1 MPRPTGAAAAPA
13 HRDATTGRRMP
24 RLRLLAALLLALAL
38 LPGLLPTDEAAP
50 AALRLAAWFDQ
61 APAELLAH
69 VAACRGIGAA
79 GARMVGCKVQ
89 LGSQPQECVYV
100 PAKAPEPTKALA
112 FLGLRKAK
120 RSGPGSPDPAQ
131 LQSFLNRGKG
141 WVWVL
146 RGANDLCAEVTEPR
160 DVTMLGWRCLTR
172 RCGQVPASES
182 SLPTV

>member
-1 MPRPTGAAAAPA
+1 MPRPTAAAAAPA
-13 HRDATTGRRMP
+13 HRDGTTGLRVP
-24 RLRLLAALLLALAL
+24 RLRLLAVLLLALAAL
-38 LPGLLPTDEAAP
+38 LPGLLLPTVEAVT
-50 AALRLAAWFDQ
+50 ALRPAAWFDQ

-69 VAACRGIGAA
+69 VAACRDIGAA

-100 PAKAPEPTKALA
+100 PAKAPEPAKALA

-131 LQSFLNRGKG
+131 LQSFLGRGTG

-146 RGANDLCAEVTEPR
+146 PR
-160 DVTMLGWRCLTR
+160 DDRPVR
-172 RCGQVPASES
+172 
-182 SLPTV
+182 

>member
-1 MPRPTGAAAAPA
+1 MPRPTADAAAPA
-13 HRDATTGRRMP
+13 HRDATTGRRVP
-24 RLRLLAALLLALAL
+24 RPRLLAALLLALATL

-69 VAACRGIGAA
+69 VAACRDIGAA

-100 PAKAPEPTKALA
+100 PAKAPEPAKALA
-112 FLGLRKAK
+112 FLGLRKVK
-120 RSGPGSPDPAQ
+120 RSGPGSPEPAQ
-131 LQSFLNRGKG
+131 LQSFLSRGKG

-146 RGANDLCAEVTEPR
+146 SGGERPVR
-160 DVTMLGWRCLTR
+160 
-172 RCGQVPASES
+172 
-182 SLPTV
+182 